1 MTRYHFNI
9 LDEAQRARLVREK
22 GVQVGV
28 REAAFHTVQLYQ
40 LDAFY
45 VELYHHNHFNV
56 ITRIDSFSGTSKL
69 QPYLQQISLEGL
81 V

>member
-9 LDEAQRARLVREK
+9 LDEAQKARLVREK
-22 GVQVGV
+22 GVPIGV
-28 REAAFHTVQLYQ
+28 RAAAYHTVHLFQ

-45 VELYHHNHFNV
+45 VELHHHNHFNV
-56 ITRIDSFSGTSKL
+56 ITHITSFSGTDRL

>member
-9 LDEAQRARLVREK
+9 LEEGQRVRLVRQK
-22 GVQVGV
+22 GVQVGE
-28 REAAFHTVQLYQ
+28 RAETFHTVLLYQ
-40 LDAFY
+40 LDSFY
-45 VELYHHNHFNV
+45 VELHHHNHFNV
-56 ITRIDSFSGTSKL
+56 ITHIESFSDTARL